1 MTFLGIIGGIGSL
14 ASISGISAK
23 DLLKFVSEQD
33 KKLLI
38 DYFTYLESKR
48 VLVAPFDAEVSQAVI
63 KSLESIKDETE
74 QLRVKLSSKQTQ
86 HLTLDL
92 IHTLSRELMSLYKYE
107 GSNNEVLFYKVLQ
120 IVRVKFARVLSL
132 LCSTYQI
139 DLSSQQTDLSKLV
152 LEHAYRVK

>member
-1 MTFLGIIGGIGSL
+1 MTFLGIIGSIGSL

-74 QLRVKLSSKQTQ
+74 QLRVKLSSKV
-86 HLTLDL
+86 LTMKCCS
-92 IHTLSRELMSLYKYE
+92 IKYYK
-107 GSNNEVLFYKVLQ
+107 
-120 IVRVKFARVLSL
+120 
-132 LCSTYQI
+132 
-139 DLSSQQTDLSKLV
+139 
-152 LEHAYRVK
+152 